1 MIKTT
6 PDLLLF
12 IYFLSLFELSV
23 PSLATRLKLNHIVS
37 SKLEQKSLS
46 CKTLEV
52 SLITIESEALILL
65 SH

>member
-46 CKTLEV
+46 LQNFRSFINYYRK
-52 SLITIESEALILL
+52 
-65 SH
+65 